1 MSGSLLIFDINFGCP
16 VNKVVSKNGGSSLLR
31 DCPVLA
37 KVASTVVK
45 GVGDQVPVTGKIRIG
60 WDFDSINAVEV
71 STILEESGMQAVSI
85 HGRTR
90 SQRYSGEADWNVID
104 ECSKSISIPVIG
116 NGDISSGLD
125 VQEKIEN
132 TSVSGIMIGRA
143 AMQNPWVF
151 REAKHYLKTGEQL
164 PPVGLTER
172 WELISKHCREAISWG
187 RYGNEKQTLMAM
199 RSRLMAYSKGLP
211 SGKRLRQRMSQIVSI
226 DEINEIAEEHINF
239 HAQNKKNSETLT
251 VV

>member
-1 MSGSLLIFDINFGCP
+1 
-16 VNKVVSKNGGSSLLR
+16 
-31 DCPVLA
+31 
-37 KVASTVVK
+37 
-45 GVGDQVPVTGKIRIG
+45 
-60 WDFDSINAVEV
+60 
-71 STILEESGMQAVSI
+71 
-85 HGRTR
+85 
-90 SQRYSGEADWNVID
+90 
-104 ECSKSISIPVIG
+104 
-116 NGDISSGLD
+116 
-125 VQEKIEN
+125 
-132 TSVSGIMIGRA
+132 MIGRA

-172 WELISKHCREAISWG
+172 WELIAKHCREAISWG